1 MDAGIMRCLHRAR
14 LTHARL
20 WQQSVDSENR
30 LKGLQMHEGLTH
42 EELEVA
48 VLILLQKAK
57 LSAADKNALRFAV
70 SQVRSGDFDVRRKLE
85 RLLRETAVEREEKK
99 DTP

>member
-1 MDAGIMRCLHRAR
+1 MLDR
-14 LTHARL
+14 
-20 WQQSVDSENR
+20 D
-30 LKGLQMHEGLTH
+30 GLSR

-48 VLILLQKAK
+48 VMILLKKAK
-57 LSAADKNALRFAV
+57 LNAADKNALRFAV
-70 SQVRSGDFDVRRKLE
+70 QQVRNGDFDVRRRLD